1 MILGSPDAL
10 VGQSKERGDSFYI
23 VCRLLFEHL
32 LVTYAHIESSDDR
45 HIRYMRYGSP
55 YLSEAGDE
63 GLERLFGFLPH
74 SMEVGLH
81 VVLLVSVGEVRGEP
95 RVELFLGMD

>member
-1 MILGSPDAL
+1 
-10 VGQSKERGDSFYI
+10 
-23 VCRLLFEHL
+23 
-32 LVTYAHIESSDDR
+32 
-45 HIRYMRYGSP
+45 MRYGSP

-63 GLERLFGFLPH
+63 GLEHLFGFLPH

-81 VVLLVSVGEVRGEP
+81 AVLLVSVGEVHGEP